1 MGKVGIKTA
10 LFGFITNF
18 ILFLLK
24 LYIGISSNSLSI
36 YCDAVNNLGDTLS
49 CIIVL
54 VGSVFILKLDETR
67 SNRMQAL
74 AGFVIGLILTVTGFY
89 FAYNGLERC
98 FYPVKISYLKIYAL
112 LLAVTIAV
120 KFIMGIIYFKVNQKN
135 SSPIFRTLIL
145 DSFLDC
151 AVTAITLIGFTL
163 TIKINF
169 AVDGIMAIVIGTIV
183 AISAAKEI
191 IAQAKTLING

>member
-1 MGKVGIKTA
+1 
-10 LFGFITNF
+10 
-18 ILFLLK
+18 
-24 LYIGISSNSLSI
+24 
-36 YCDAVNNLGDTLS
+36 
-49 CIIVL
+49 
-54 VGSVFILKLDETR
+54 
-67 SNRMQAL
+67 
-74 AGFVIGLILTVTGFY
+74 
-89 FAYNGLERC
+89 
-98 FYPVKISYLKIYAL
+98 
-112 LLAVTIAV
+112 
-120 KFIMGIIYFKVNQKN
+120 MGIIYFKVNQKN